1 MHKNVGEQRDNWNKL
16 LLDSINMIILTAAT
30 MAGVSAGAPLL
41 ALKLSSTLLFSAATG
56 MLLIM
61 NKIQPSQLAV
71 FFPSLIFFT
80 SSSY

>member
-1 MHKNVGEQRDNWNKL
+1 
-16 LLDSINMIILTAAT
+16 